1 MCVGEGLAW
10 HHQPQQG
17 RAATDV
23 HSLLQLITIV
33 NRCLCVC
40 VCVAICVSVRHT
52 ASPDIYNC
60 VCVCMFAQV

>member
-40 VCVAICVSVRHT
+40 VCSYMCECKT
-52 ASPDIYNC
+52 YNKP
-60 VCVCMFAQV
+60 